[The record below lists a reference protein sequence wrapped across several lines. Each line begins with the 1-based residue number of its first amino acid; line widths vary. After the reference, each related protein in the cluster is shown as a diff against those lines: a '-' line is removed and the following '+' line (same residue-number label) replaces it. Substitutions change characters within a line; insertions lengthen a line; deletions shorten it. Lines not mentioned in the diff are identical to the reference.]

1 MNFVQNRNR
10 LTDLENELIVAR
22 QMGGGKGV

>member
-22 QMGGGKGV
+22 QKGGGKGV